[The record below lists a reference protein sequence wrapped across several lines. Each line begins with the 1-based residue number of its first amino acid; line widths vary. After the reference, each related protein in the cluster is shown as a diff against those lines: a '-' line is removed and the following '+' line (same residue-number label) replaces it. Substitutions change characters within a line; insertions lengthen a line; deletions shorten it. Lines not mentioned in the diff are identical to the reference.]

1 MGVQFWILDRIRR
14 VVMNKLVLIT
24 FAILAIVCCGSEA
37 AKGKGRTG
45 RRLTQGLKL
54 SLALERKLM
63 ECLEKSLDPC
73 EIDGK
78 EYSMDQVKA
87 ALPQIKTE
95 NGRQK
100 RRGKSGKRSSVY

>member
-1 MGVQFWILDRIRR
+1 MNMCQSKIMKNKKKYCRHHPSVQFWILDRIRR
-14 VVMNKLVLIT
+14 VVMNKLVLII

-37 AKGKGRTG
+37 AKRKGRTG

-73 EIDGK
+73 V
-78 EYSMDQVKA
+78 SFS
-87 ALPQIKTE
+87 
-95 NGRQK
+95 N
-100 RRGKSGKRSSVY
+100 

>member
-1 MGVQFWILDRIRR
+1 MNMCQSKIMKNKKKVLSSSSISTVLDRIRR
-14 VVMNKLVLIT
+14 VVMNKLVLII

-73 EIDGK
+73 V
-78 EYSMDQVKA
+78 SFS
-87 ALPQIKTE
+87 
-95 NGRQK
+95 N
-100 RRGKSGKRSSVY
+100 